1 MFRSGLLRVQCQ
13 VSFYLLIALW
23 SRLRAPTD
31 CLNRWLKVRY
41 RIRKS
46 FFCTALLSVLLLQH
60 SVGQIIRPLAS
71 VCVSV
76 IAVAIT
82 ESNLTKLCTVVWG
95 RKIKIKFV
103 RGSKSDNALPVF
115 YPQFSPVKCISMG
128 RSKHCSIVAVD
139 WLWWFTRRPSAA
151 ARGASLKNGITP
163 KCSSKTPQNCIQ
175 CNYNGNML
183 M

>member
-115 YPQFSPVKCISMG
+115 YPNFHQSNAFQWDGPNTAVLSPLIDCGGS
-128 RSKHCSIVAVD
+128 HDAP
-139 WLWWFTRRPSAA
+139 RRPLGVRHWKMA
-151 ARGASLKNGITP
+151 
-163 KCSSKTPQNCIQ
+163 
-175 CNYNGNML
+175 
-183 M
+183 